1 MGSPRHL
8 WTGEWRAESD
18 KARDEGGASA
28 FRTPPPRPS
37 EPSGAEPEPPSPSG
51 SRRGGI
57 LIGVLVVALAIAAG
71 AFAAGML
78 INNGDDSNGPDPLA
92 AVENKPIRPVAGR
105 TRAGMIYA
113 LDSPAVVSIRTNTGE
128 GTGFL
133 IDDRGT
139 LVTNYHVV
147 EGASHVIVKFGQ
159 DGSSI
164 DGDVLGTDESSDLA
178 VVSIDPDSVPRDAR
192 PLRFADS
199 DKVAVGDFAVA
210 IGNPFGLDRTATQ
223 GIISGLGRSIRAP
236 NNFEIDNI
244 IQTDAPI
251 NPGNSGGPLLNSAG
265 DVIGVNSQIAT
276 AGASTGNVGI
286 GFAIPSN
293 VVRQIVPRLQSGQ
306 SVPHAYLGVSTAAPT
321 GGTLAAP
328 LENGAEIVEITPGSP
343 ADKAGLQRG
352 DVITAISGKTVN
364 TPEDVVQD
372 VSRRKPGD
380 EVDVQVRRAGRT
392 RTIRVTLGDR
402 PARTP

>member
-18 KARDEGGASA
+18 KARDEGATA

-37 EPSGAEPEPPSPSG
+37 EQASDGPPAPSSRPPR
-51 SRRGGI
+51 RRGGI
-57 LIGVLVVALAIAAG
+57 LLGVLVVALAIAAG

-78 INNGDDSNGPDPLA
+78 IDNGNNDGKVDPLA
-92 AVENKPIRPVAGR
+92 AVDNKPIRPVAGR
-105 TRAGMIYA
+105 TRAGMIYT

-133 IDDRGT
+133 IDDNGT
-139 LVTNYHVV
+139 LVTNFHVV
-147 EGASHVIVKFGQ
+147 DGASHVIVKFGQ
-159 DGSSI
+159 DGASV
-164 DGDVLGTDESSDLA
+164 DGDVLGTDPSSDLA
-178 VVSIDPDSVPRDAR
+178 VVSIDPDSLPKDAR
-192 PLRFADS
+192 ALRFADS

-223 GIISGLGRSIRAP
+223 GIVSGLGRSIRAP
-236 NNFEIDNI
+236 NQFEIDNI

-293 VVRQIVPRLQSGQ
+293 IVRTIVPRLERGQ
-306 SVPHAYLGVSTAAPT
+306 AIPHAYLGVSTATPVTPSAT
-321 GGTLAAP
+321 AA
-328 LENGAEIVEITPGSP
+328 ENGAEIVLVSPDSP
-343 ADKAGLQRG
+343 AAQAGLKRG
-352 DVITAISGKTVN
+352 DVITDINGTAVN

-372 VSRRKPGD
+372 VSRYHPGD
-380 EVDVQVRRAGRT
+380 EINVSVRRDGHT
-392 RTIRVTLGDR
+392 RTIKVKLGDR